1 MSARPC
7 HAGSNVTAD
16 RMSRLTEASLRRGLD
31 RAAAADADVAR
42 ALAAVGYPALR
53 RRDPGFATLLRA
65 IVGQQLSVASAAA
78 IWGRIEAGID
88 PLTPDGFRAASD
100 DTLRGMGLSAQKIR
114 YGRSLSDLIAE
125 GGLDL
130 DALRGV
136 EDEAAIEALIQ
147 IKGIGRWT
155 AEVYLLFALGRP
167 DAFPADD
174 LALMIAAQ
182 RMKRLAERP
191 DRRAMIAL
199 AEPWRPWRGA
209 VAHLLW
215 QFYRHAPAADAA
227 DTGEPAAGPDTAA
240 PV

>member
-1 MSARPC
+1 MP
-7 HAGSNVTAD
+7 
-16 RMSRLTEASLRRGLD
+16 RLTEKSLRRGLD
-31 RAAAADADVAR
+31 EAAQADADVAR
-42 ALAAVGYPALR
+42 ALAAVGYPELR

-78 IWGRIEAGID
+78 IWGRIEAGLD
-88 PLTPDGFRAASD
+88 PLTPDAFLAAD
-100 DTLRGMGLSAQKIR
+100 DATLRAMGLSGQKIR
-114 YGRSLSDLIAE
+114 YGRSLSGLIAE
-125 GGLDL
+125 GSLDL
-130 DALRGV
+130 HALHDV
-136 EDEAAIEALIQ
+136 EDDDAIEALIQ

-167 DAFPADD
+167 DAFPAED

-182 RMKRLAERP
+182 RMKGLDERP
-191 DRRAMIAL
+191 DRKGMIDL

-215 QFYRHAPAADAA
+215 QFYRYAPAEDA
-227 DTGEPAAGPDTAA
+227 EPSTAA